1 MVDFQTFL
9 TRFTRTLR
17 DDFGISDTITATT
30 TLEDLY
36 LDSLDQV
43 DLIMRLEDEFGLQEY
58 ALDEEKLTLDSTMQ
72 DLYELVSASMAKA
85 TNAVIAA

>member
-9 TRFTRTLR
+9 TRLTQTLR
-17 DDFGISDTITATT
+17 DDFGISDTITVTT

-43 DLIMRLEDEFGLQEY
+43 ELIMRLEDEYGLQKY
-58 ALDEEKLTLDSTMQ
+58 ALDEEKLALDSTMQ
-72 DLYELVSASMAKA
+72 DLYELVSASIAKA
-85 TNAVIAA
+85 TNALIAA